1 MFIAE
6 TSLFEVGLFLFVKDS
21 RSDIDGFI
29 SNPSNGELDAVTVT
43 AAQSEIVPVSQA
55 GKRLQVELEKI
66 RELLGCGKVSFVL
79 VHFHWSTLSTQNQCS
94 TFVIH
99 LVGS

>member
-1 MFIAE
+1 MI
-6 TSLFEVGLFLFVKDS
+6 TRVNCSNDYSCLFVKDS

-29 SNPSNGELDAVTVT
+29 SNPLNGELDAVTIT
-43 AAQSEIVPVSQA
+43 AAKSEIVPVSKS

-66 RELLGCGKVSFVL
+66 RELLECGKVSFVL
-79 VHFHWSTLSTQNQCS
+79 VNFPLANFVFTNQCS
-94 TFVIH
+94 TFVIR